1 MHKCQLPIIIVFAF
15 RNSAHNTQSSSTK
28 RTINPIFP
36 SIMGRYTFFYDFLS
50 TDIINHVEVLKAMM
64 KLDSQDDSFLVPTL
78 FHLPEIM
85 ARGNLYRGTIFHTV
99 QIAARTFVDWWK
111 FTSWWKICAGTTLI
125 STSVRFWI
133 PKPPT
138 SVRQSFRWS
147 FRSFCLHP

>member
-78 FHLPEIM
+78 FHL
-85 ARGNLYRGTIFHTV
+85 ARNNGKREPLQG
-99 QIAARTFVDWWK
+99 D
-111 FTSWWKICAGTTLI
+111 C
-125 STSVRFWI
+125 I
-133 PKPPT
+133 PHSPNCSKNI
-138 SVRQSFRWS
+138 
-147 FRSFCLHP
+147 